1 MFFSSFQVLKN
12 FLFQVLFSV
21 CLFLKSVIPPLP
33 LDTDALCFEYK
44 LRGTHQIILTMC
56 KSIVVLDQT
65 SGHSP
70 TTVSKICT
78 YRFLGKSKNIFWYY
92 VVSWLPTVC
101 NSIFLSQKWIPSAQ
115 QALRCCLDSLAKN
128 YTEIDMHLKKNW
140 SLNLDSLYCLMKALT
155 NIHWPYDKLMSHNN
169 FGT

>member
-1 MFFSSFQVLKN
+1 M
-12 FLFQVLFSV
+12 
-21 CLFLKSVIPPLP
+21 P

-44 LRGTHQIILTMC
+44 LKDTHQIILTMC
-56 KSIVVLDQT
+56 KCIVVLGQT

-70 TTVSKICT
+70 TPVSKICT
-78 YRFLGKSKNIFWYY
+78 YRFLGKSRNIFWYFPY

-115 QALRCCLDSLAKN
+115 QTLRCLDSLAKN

-140 SLNLDSLYCLMKALT
+140 SQLRFPVLSHESTDKHPLTIWQTNVPQQLWHLM
-155 NIHWPYDKLMSHNN
+155 HNN
-169 FGT
+169 RLNHTLLVIISCENKTKF